1 MPLMPSTGPAKRAAS
16 AATTCAIDHKPCTDT
31 ATWKVQQKLL
41 RSQTMTATAM
51 PSSQAKGVLSSVG
64 EERIARLYYGTLI
77 SRTLPFLKSRP
88 SVPTLSLRK

>member
-1 MPLMPSTGPAKRAAS
+1 
-16 AATTCAIDHKPCTDT
+16 
-31 ATWKVQQKLL
+31 
-41 RSQTMTATAM
+41 MTATAM

-64 EERIARLYYGTLI
+64 EERIARFYYGTLI